1 MASIDRTSFSLVPR
15 EAWVVN
21 NDEFKPKTT
30 RDMSPLAKVWF
41 LLLSHY
47 EFKFSEIFTTDEQK

>member
-1 MASIDRTSFSLVPR
+1 MASIDTTSSYLVPR
-15 EAWVVN
+15 EAWIVN
-21 NDEFKPKTT
+21 NVTFKPKTT

-47 EFKFSEIFTTDEQK
+47 EFKFSDNFTTDEQK